1 MARLRLLLA
10 LALIGVGTT
19 FGALALSGYYNPGAQ
34 DQLNVAST
42 DRPGSQLV
50 RARPRQRLVA
60 ADTHAATTSTP
71 TRVTTQATAATT
83 ATTEETLPW
92 AKAKPVKLSPREPSK
107 PKDAKDATKRPQQA
121 SASWPWN
128 LFSN

>member
-34 DQLNVAST
+34 SQLNVAST
-42 DRPGSQLV
+42 DSRAGSPLV
-50 RARPRQRLVA
+50 RARPRQRLIA
-60 ADTHAATTSTP
+60 ADAHATVPTS
-71 TRVTTQATAATT
+71 TRVTTQAAT

-92 AKAKPVKLSPREPSK
+92 AKAKPVKLAPREASK
-107 PKDAKDATKRPQQA
+107 PKDTKRPQQA